1 MFPANALA
9 LRASHTPVVADMSHS
24 FKPGDSVRLLGL
36 PDWLLHDLPKDEQ
49 AELVGHVGKVAQ
61 VQKVDSY
68 GYVWVGLGSTSEHAD
83 HSIYGGH
90 SFGVPPEF
98 VELQS

>member
-1 MFPANALA
+1 
-9 LRASHTPVVADMSHS
+9 MSYL

-49 AELVGHVGKVAQ
+49 ADLVGYVGKLMQ
-61 VQKVDSY
+61 VQEVDTY
-68 GYVWVGLGSTSEHAD
+68 GYVWVGLGSTTEYAD
-83 HSIYGGH
+83 HSTYGGH